1 MTTRGIRRKKS
12 YLAEI
17 KVAVIGAPCVGKS
30 ALTVR
35 FLTKRYIGE
44 YDHQAENRHKYE
56 IMVDG
61 EAVLCEIWDTCPKVK
76 SKLAY
81 ILYNGAAQME
91 NGTKIDGEQE
101 IATPVGLSGVPSN
114 EQLVQGLMG
123 TIITLSSTLY
133 QAIAGDDGGPE
144 VLLQSLVPIRERLE
158 RVLQQL
164 ESQEAKVHAASVRS
178 NRTPMTTRSQMP
190 PTSRNEPSHANCETF
205 APPSSSTERETRL
218 NADASFKSV
227 TNLAATGDPSFVPPP
242 GWREITNLESYM
254 TETSGEANEYTELT
268 DGTLVDGSYQ
278 GTNRTQTIDR
288 NEGRPDSE
296 RCFDPTLAQSSPLVQ
311 EGARTKKSGR
321 TFTLPNPKRTV
332 DELFKGPNL
341 AGTFA
346 IRETSNYALADGSFQ
361 RSTKTIAGPDASVL
375 AKCSKPLLIQ
385 DPMGIEENAEAL
397 SLTAGS
403 ETVQWADGLLLV
415 YSITDRDS
423 FNFIRKAKEELA
435 GDMPVALV
443 GNKVDMVHLRQVST
457 DEGEILAKDFECKFF
472 EISAAE
478 HVYQV
483 AEAFLELC
491 REVLTGKRKSKQ
503 SFIDKIDRMLSGSR
517 TYNRGKSDSISPK
530 D

>member
-61 EAVLCEIWDTCPKVK
+61 EAVLCEIWDTCPKV
-76 SKLAY
+76 
-81 ILYNGAAQME
+81 
-91 NGTKIDGEQE
+91 
-101 IATPVGLSGVPSN
+101 
-114 EQLVQGLMG
+114 
-123 TIITLSSTLY
+123 
-133 QAIAGDDGGPE
+133 
-144 VLLQSLVPIRERLE
+144 
-158 RVLQQL
+158 
-164 ESQEAKVHAASVRS
+164 
-178 NRTPMTTRSQMP
+178 
-190 PTSRNEPSHANCETF
+190 
-205 APPSSSTERETRL
+205 
-218 NADASFKSV
+218 
-227 TNLAATGDPSFVPPP
+227 
-242 GWREITNLESYM
+242 
-254 TETSGEANEYTELT
+254 
-268 DGTLVDGSYQ
+268 
-278 GTNRTQTIDR
+278 
-288 NEGRPDSE
+288 
-296 RCFDPTLAQSSPLVQ
+296 
-311 EGARTKKSGR
+311 
-321 TFTLPNPKRTV
+321 
-332 DELFKGPNL
+332 
-341 AGTFA
+341 
-346 IRETSNYALADGSFQ
+346 
-361 RSTKTIAGPDASVL
+361 
-375 AKCSKPLLIQ
+375 
-385 DPMGIEENAEAL
+385 EENAEAL

-403 ETVQWADGLLLV
+403 ESVQWADGLLLV

-423 FNFIRKAKEELA
+423 FNYIRKAKEELA
-435 GDMPVALV
+435 GDTPVALV

-491 REVLTGKRKSKQ
+491 REVLTAKRKSKQ

>member
-61 EAVLCEIWDTCPKVK
+61 EAVLCEIWDTCPKVR
-76 SKLAY
+76 
-81 ILYNGAAQME
+81 
-91 NGTKIDGEQE
+91 
-101 IATPVGLSGVPSN
+101 PSC
-114 EQLVQGLMG
+114 M
-123 TIITLSSTLY
+123 
-133 QAIAGDDGGPE
+133 
-144 VLLQSLVPIRERLE
+144 
-158 RVLQQL
+158 
-164 ESQEAKVHAASVRS
+164 
-178 NRTPMTTRSQMP
+178 
-190 PTSRNEPSHANCETF
+190 
-205 APPSSSTERETRL
+205 
-218 NADASFKSV
+218 
-227 TNLAATGDPSFVPPP
+227 
-242 GWREITNLESYM
+242 
-254 TETSGEANEYTELT
+254 
-268 DGTLVDGSYQ
+268 
-278 GTNRTQTIDR
+278 
-288 NEGRPDSE
+288 DS
-296 RCFDPTLAQSSPLVQ
+296 
-311 EGARTKKSGR
+311 
-321 TFTLPNPKRTV
+321 
-332 DELFKGPNL
+332 
-341 AGTFA
+341 
-346 IRETSNYALADGSFQ
+346 
-361 RSTKTIAGPDASVL
+361 
-375 AKCSKPLLIQ
+375 
-385 DPMGIEENAEAL
+385 
-397 SLTAGS
+397 
-403 ETVQWADGLLLV
+403 VQWADGLLLV

-423 FNFIRKAKEELA
+423 FNYIRRAKEELA
-435 GDMPVALV
+435 GDTPVALV

-491 REVLTGKRKSKQ
+491 REVLTAKRKSKQ

>member
-61 EAVLCEIWDTCPKVK
+61 EAVLCEIWDTCPK
-76 SKLAY
+76 
-81 ILYNGAAQME
+81 
-91 NGTKIDGEQE
+91 
-101 IATPVGLSGVPSN
+101 
-114 EQLVQGLMG
+114 
-123 TIITLSSTLY
+123 
-133 QAIAGDDGGPE
+133 
-144 VLLQSLVPIRERLE
+144 
-158 RVLQQL
+158 
-164 ESQEAKVHAASVRS
+164 
-178 NRTPMTTRSQMP
+178 
-190 PTSRNEPSHANCETF
+190 
-205 APPSSSTERETRL
+205 
-218 NADASFKSV
+218 
-227 TNLAATGDPSFVPPP
+227 
-242 GWREITNLESYM
+242 
-254 TETSGEANEYTELT
+254 
-268 DGTLVDGSYQ
+268 
-278 GTNRTQTIDR
+278 
-288 NEGRPDSE
+288 
-296 RCFDPTLAQSSPLVQ
+296 
-311 EGARTKKSGR
+311 
-321 TFTLPNPKRTV
+321 
-332 DELFKGPNL
+332 
-341 AGTFA
+341 
-346 IRETSNYALADGSFQ
+346 
-361 RSTKTIAGPDASVL
+361 
-375 AKCSKPLLIQ
+375 
-385 DPMGIEENAEAL
+385 IEENAEAL
-397 SLTAGS
+397 SLTASS

-517 TYNRGKSDSISPK
+517 TYSRGKSDSISPK
-530 D
+530 E

>member
-61 EAVLCEIWDTCPKVK
+61 EAVLCEIWDTCPKV
-76 SKLAY
+76 SSESA
-81 ILYNGAAQME
+81 
-91 NGTKIDGEQE
+91 
-101 IATPVGLSGVPSN
+101 PVLCNGVPSN

-133 QAIAGDDGGPE
+133 QALAGGDDGGSAE
-144 VLLQSLVPIRERLE
+144 VLLQSLLPIRERLD
-158 RVLQQL
+158 RVVQQI
-164 ESQEAKVHAASVRS
+164 ESQESKVHCSSTKS
-178 NRTPMTTRSQMP
+178 NRRTAARSATL
-190 PTSRNEPSHANCETF
+190 PTSRNEPANVSNEVF
-205 APPSSSTERETRL
+205 APPCSSTEQETRL
-218 NADASFKSV
+218 NADASSKSV

-242 GWREITNLESYM
+242 GWREITNLDSYM
-254 TETSGEANEYTELT
+254 AETTADGEEYTEC
-268 DGTLVDGSYQ
+268 VDTTPSNTSHGLS
-278 GTNRTQTIDR
+278 NRTQTLEQTVVQPDF
-288 NEGRPDSE
+288 GRS
-296 RCFDPTLAQSSPLVQ
+296 FDPTLAQSSPIAH
-311 EGARTKKSGR
+311 GITRSKHIGH
-321 TFTLPNPKRTV
+321 TFSVPNPRRTV
-332 DELFKGPNL
+332 DQLLKAPNL

-346 IRETSNYALADGSFQ
+346 IRETSNYAMADGSFQ
-361 RSTKTIAGPDASVL
+361 RSTKTIAGPDAS
-375 AKCSKPLLIQ
+375 
-385 DPMGIEENAEAL
+385 IEENAEAI

-530 D
+530 E